1 MTTTATTIET
11 FKKAVFSGKTGVPEW
26 LAHVAQAQRESCDR
40 VAKFMGPYREKVAKF
55 EHAKEVVERANGL
68 IQAGSPHS
76 NDFGGSSSD
85 PALVREGNEL
95 LNDLAA
101 EVGSEY
107 VRALDNMSLAST
119 LHYVDH
125 PGSVPPSLGGP
136 GEGRTYRAAF
146 DQILQEAVV
155 NTETEVREEAK
166 RQQRE
171 APAVAA

>member
-1 MTTTATTIET
+1 MTTTATTFET
-11 FKKAVFSGKTGVPEW
+11 FKKAVLSGKTGVPEW

-40 VAKFMGPYREKVAKF
+40 VEKFMGPYREKVAKF
-55 EHAKEVVERANGL
+55 EHVKEVVEHANGL
-68 IQAGSPHS
+68 IMQGTPHS
-76 NDFGGSSSD
+76 NDFGASSSD

-101 EVGSEY
+101 EMGSDH
-107 VRALDNMSLAST
+107 VRALDHMGLAST

-125 PGSVPPSLGGP
+125 PGSVPLSLGGP

-146 DQILQEAVV
+146 DQVVQEAVM
-155 NTETEVREEAK
+155 NTEAEVREEAK